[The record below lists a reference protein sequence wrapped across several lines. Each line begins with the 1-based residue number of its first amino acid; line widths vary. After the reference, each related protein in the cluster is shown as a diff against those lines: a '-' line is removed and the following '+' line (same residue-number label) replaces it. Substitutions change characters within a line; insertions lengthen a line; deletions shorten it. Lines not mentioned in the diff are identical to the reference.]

1 MSNHIVFR
9 AAPDLA
15 AAIASRTRATSHNLT
30 AQRDLERYYALL
42 AAELRTVSLTAAEAL
57 LLADA
62 LNGTL
67 WEPHT
72 MRLLWA
78 NVDDAIRLDGLAD
91 KWQVIGAALVAKLR
105 ALTSGQ
111 TIALVDAIERAWQAD
126 GDMRERLV
134 KVGLLKPEPA

>member
-9 AAPDLA
+9 AAADLA
-15 AAIASRTRATSHNLT
+15 AAITARTSATSLSLT

-42 AAELRTVSLTAAEAL
+42 AAELRTVSLTAAEAH

-78 NVDDAIRLDGLAD
+78 GVDDAIRLDGLAK
-91 KWQVIGAALVAKLR
+91 KWQVDSGALVAKLR
-105 ALTSGQ
+105 ALTPGQ
-111 TIALVDAIERAWQAD
+111 TVAVIDAVERAWQAD

-134 KVGLLKPEPA
+134 TAGLLKPEPA